1 MADFTTRAHLFIV
14 PVQVDQRQLQPVV
27 IEIGADQVDHYRRAV
42 NHWRW
47 QRQAGNR
54 SQMQLKLAD
63 GGAIL
68 RPVAAVVHAR
78 RQLVDQ
84 QSLGSDEAL
93 HRHYADVV
101 QLVHDRR
108 QHTFRLLLLADIGL
122 REGDAGA
129 QNTVLMQ
136 VAGQRVEDGAAIM
149 GAGTHQ
155 RHFAGE
161 VNPLLDD
168 ALAVVIGR

>member
-1 MADFTTRAHLFIV
+1 M
-14 PVQVDQRQLQPVV
+14 
-27 IEIGADQVDHYRRAV
+27 
-42 NHWRW
+42 
-47 QRQAGNR
+47 
-54 SQMQLKLAD
+54 
-63 GGAIL
+63 

-93 HRHYADVV
+93 HRHHADVV

-108 QHTFRLLLLADIGL
+108 QHAFRLLLLADIGL

-136 VAGQRVEDGAAIM
+136 VAGQRVEDGAAVM